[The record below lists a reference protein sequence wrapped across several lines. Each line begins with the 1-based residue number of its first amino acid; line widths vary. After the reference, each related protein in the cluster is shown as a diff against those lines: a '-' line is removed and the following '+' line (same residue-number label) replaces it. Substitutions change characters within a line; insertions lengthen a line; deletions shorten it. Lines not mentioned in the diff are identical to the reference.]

1 MSDSEDADDVLGG
14 LSHPVLNAGAA
25 APESDDES
33 GDERAEPT
41 AGAPEDEAATGDA
54 EADDDADDAAADS
67 RLLGAEAAFETTEG
81 SELDPFRVAS
91 GVDPA
96 PAEPSWPAAEARSRP
111 GGGDARKLFVG
122 GLSHATDEASLTKFF
137 ARFGKVQECHV
148 ARTEGGKHRGFGFVT
163 FVSHKGS
170 AFAVK
175 EAGDPPEMMVDGR
188 KCNVRYTEDRG
199 PDLRGVNTNALPARG
214 AGFLTKQK
222 APAAFGASSSGG
234 GGGGGGGGQERRR
247 RRGDARARRRGARA
261 GAAADARRGRR
272 RRRRRRR
279 RGGRRQAEARR
290 QEEGG
295 DCDGD
300 APPRRRAAQQ
310 AADHDARDLPEG
322 VLEGVSGAIYRRLS
336 SAR

>member
-14 LSHPVLNAGAA
+14 LSRPVLNAGAA

-33 GDERAEPT
+33 GDERADTT
-41 AGAPEDEAATGDA
+41 AGAIPEEEAATGDA

-67 RLLGAEAAFETTEG
+67 GLLGAEAAFETTEG
-81 SELDPFRVAS
+81 SELDPFRVAA

-96 PAEPSWPAAEARSRP
+96 PSEPKAAKAGAQKP
-111 GGGDARKLFVG
+111 PKGGDARKLFVG

-234 GGGGGGGGQERRR
+234 GGGGGGGGRSG
-247 RRGDARARRRGARA
+247 GDDEAMPELGVAARAQALRRMPGEGGGGGDDDEA
-261 GAAADARRGRR
+261 GGGKRK
-272 RRRRRRR
+272 
-279 RGGRRQAEARR
+279 RGGKKKEEIVTVTRRPDAEPLNKRPITMR
-290 QEEGG
+290 EIFPKEFW
-295 DCDGD
+295 
-300 APPRRRAAQQ
+300 R
-310 AADHDARDLPEG
+310 
-322 VLEGVSGAIYRRLS
+322 V
-336 SAR
+336 

>member
-1 MSDSEDADDVLGG
+1 M
-14 LSHPVLNAGAA
+14 
-25 APESDDES
+25 
-33 GDERAEPT
+33 
-41 AGAPEDEAATGDA
+41 
-54 EADDDADDAAADS
+54 
-67 RLLGAEAAFETTEG
+67 
-81 SELDPFRVAS
+81 
-91 GVDPA
+91 
-96 PAEPSWPAAEARSRP
+96 
-111 GGGDARKLFVG
+111 
-122 GLSHATDEASLTKFF
+122 
-137 ARFGKVQECHV
+137 

-234 GGGGGGGGQERRR
+234 AAEAAAAAERRR

-261 GAAADARRGRR
+261 GAAADAARGWW

-279 RGGRRQAEARR
+279 RGGGRRRQRR

-295 DCDGD
+295 DCDETPPD
-300 APPRRRAAQQ
+300 AEPLNKRPITMLRSS
-310 AADHDARDLPEG
+310 EG
-322 VLEGVSGAIYRRLS
+322 GLEGVSGAIYRRG
-336 SAR
+336 

>member
-14 LSHPVLNAGAA
+14 LSRPVLNAGAA

-41 AGAPEDEAATGDA
+41 AGAIPEDEAATGDA
-54 EADDDADDAAADS
+54 EADDDADDDAAADS
-67 RLLGAEAAFETTEG
+67 GLLGAEAAFETTEG
-81 SELDPFRVAS
+81 SELDPFRVAA

-96 PAEPSWPAAEARSRP
+96 PSEPKAAKAGAQKP
-111 GGGDARKLFVG
+111 PKGGDARKLFVG

-234 GGGGGGGGQERRR
+234 GGGGGGGGRSG
-247 RRGDARARRRGARA
+247 GDDEAMPELGVAARAQALRRMPAEGGGGGGGDDDEA
-261 GAAADARRGRR
+261 GGGKRK
-272 RRRRRRR
+272 
-279 RGGRRQAEARR
+279 RGGKKKEEIVTVTRRPDAEPLNKRPITMR
-290 QEEGG
+290 EIFPKEFW
-295 DCDGD
+295 
-300 APPRRRAAQQ
+300 R
-310 AADHDARDLPEG
+310 
-322 VLEGVSGAIYRRLS
+322 V
-336 SAR
+336 

>member
-1 MSDSEDADDVLGG
+1 MSDSEDDADDVLGG
-14 LSHPVLNAGAA
+14 LSRPVLNAGAA

-41 AGAPEDEAATGDA
+41 AGAIPEEEAATCDA

-67 RLLGAEAAFETTEG
+67 GLLGAEAAFETTEG
-81 SELDPFRVAS
+81 SELDPFRVAA
-91 GVDPA
+91 GVDPT
-96 PAEPSWPAAEARSRP
+96 PSEPKAAKAGAQKP
-111 GGGDARKLFVG
+111 PKGGDARKLFVG
-122 GLSHATDEASLTKFF
+122 GLSHGTDEASLTKFF

-234 GGGGGGGGQERRR
+234 GGGGGGGGRSG
-247 RRGDARARRRGARA
+247 GDDEAMPELGVAARAQALRRMPHEDGGGGGGGGGDNEA
-261 GAAADARRGRR
+261 GGGKRK
-272 RRRRRRR
+272 
-279 RGGRRQAEARR
+279 RGGKKKEEIVTVTRRPDAEPLNKRPITMR
-290 QEEGG
+290 EIFPKEFW
-295 DCDGD
+295 
-300 APPRRRAAQQ
+300 R
-310 AADHDARDLPEG
+310 
-322 VLEGVSGAIYRRLS
+322 V
-336 SAR
+336 